1 MRPRTRS
8 VPRAASLLATTLAVF
23 AGCTP
28 PPEAPTELSELSTYL
43 FRNLETADNGV
54 LEAGVGNLALF
65 FDTVDMT
72 ADTTDRSYQVD
83 PLTPEDIADAPNP
96 GRDPA
101 AMASVALVTPSA
113 FTPAEHT
120 AVIRLQDQTPVE
132 PDCPNQFSR
141 EFVEPA
147 VPDCFEIISCDSL
160 RTVNDVVK
168 ENSLMTIPY
177 RMNKDFRWVEITEP
191 GSGEWAILSR
201 SWIEAEA
208 IGVSGNNAIH
218 QLFSIDVFWPIDGGG
233 SRYIALWMEA
243 EMLGADDALI
253 QWSAT
258 QSLQMAFD
266 ATETY
271 LDGLD

>member
-101 AMASVALVTPSA
+101 AMASVARKSSVSP
-113 FTPAEHT
+113 E
-120 AVIRLQDQTPVE
+120 QQTQRKGPK
-132 PDCPNQFSR
+132 P
-141 EFVEPA
+141 
-147 VPDCFEIISCDSL
+147 
-160 RTVNDVVK
+160 
-168 ENSLMTIPY
+168 
-177 RMNKDFRWVEITEP
+177 
-191 GSGEWAILSR
+191 
-201 SWIEAEA
+201 
-208 IGVSGNNAIH
+208 
-218 QLFSIDVFWPIDGGG
+218 
-233 SRYIALWMEA
+233 
-243 EMLGADDALI
+243 
-253 QWSAT
+253 
-258 QSLQMAFD
+258 
-266 ATETY
+266 
-271 LDGLD
+271 